1 MNIDLSRFDLC
12 RILVIGDLMIDEY
25 LWGEAE
31 RISPEAP
38 VQVVSVVRDSSTL
51 GGAGNVVSNLV
62 ALGAKMSVASVIGA
76 GDNASLLIQLFK
88 DLGVDTTGL
97 IQDPNRPTTKK
108 TRILAGHQH
117 VLRIDRETK
126 QEISQAHVAGL
137 VQFVKE
143 RIHSFDVILLSDY
156 GKGLLTKI
164 LLQQVIDVARENNK
178 TIVVDPKGLNFKKYA
193 GATAIT
199 PNKGEASL
207 AAGIE
212 IVDDVSLVA
221 AGRKLLHD
229 IPVQK
234 VLMTC
239 GKEGM
244 VLFEDGKE
252 PYRIATEARQVF
264 DVSGAGDTVL
274 AILGLGLAAGASF
287 RQAAALAN
295 VAAGIVVG
303 KVGTATVSREELQ
316 RALEPTLAGLAAKQ
330 KTLSDLIPIAE
341 RLRAEGKS
349 IVMTNGCFDLLHI
362 GHIKL
367 LSASKKM
374 GDVLIVAIDDDES
387 VKALK
392 GEKRPIIGAQERL
405 RIISAL
411 DSVDYVTLFSTK
423 ELEHVIEAVQP
434 DILTKGSNY
443 TTETVLGREI
453 VERSGGRVV
462 LIPITE
468 AVSSTRIINQ
478 IKEGETGRGT
488 TNVDSG
494 NPRWGNLQGSH
505 SPERIQE

>member
-1 MNIDLSRFDLC
+1 MKIDLSSFDNC

-25 LWGEAE
+25 LWGKAE

-38 VQVVSVVRDSSTL
+38 VQVVSVVRDYSTL
-51 GGAGNVVSNLV
+51 GGAGNVVNNLV
-62 ALGAKMSVASVIGA
+62 TLGATVSVASVIGA
-76 GDNASLLIQLFK
+76 GESADGKLLFKLFK
-88 DLGVDTTGL
+88 DLDVDTSGL
-97 IQDPNRPTTKK
+97 FQDPNRSTTKK
-108 TRILAGHQH
+108 ARVLAGHQH

-126 QEISQAHVAGL
+126 QEISQDHVAML

-143 RIHSFDVILLSDY
+143 RIHSFNVVLLSDY
-156 GKGLLTKI
+156 GKGLFTET
-164 LLQQVIDVARENNK
+164 LLQQVIDTAKQNNK
-178 TIVVDPKGLNFKKYA
+178 TVVVDPKGLNFKKYA

-199 PNKGEASL
+199 PNKREASL

-212 IVDDVSLVA
+212 IVDDVSLIE

-229 IPVQK
+229 IPVQN

-244 VLFEDGKE
+244 VLFEEGKE

-274 AILGLGLAAGASF
+274 AVLGLGLASGLPEADF
-287 RQAAALAN
+287 RQAATLAN

-303 KVGTATVSREELQ
+303 KVGTATVSREELKK
-316 RALEPTLAGLAAKQ
+316 ALEPAIGELAGKQ

-341 RLRAEGKS
+341 RLRAEGKT
-349 IVMTNGCFDLLHI
+349 IVMTNGCFDLLHV

-367 LSASKKM
+367 LSASKNM

-392 GEKRPIIGAQERL
+392 GEERPIIGSQERL

-423 ELEHVIEAVQP
+423 ELEQVIEAVRP

-453 VERSGGRVV
+453 VERFGGRVAV
-462 LIPITE
+462 IPITE

-478 IKEGETGRGT
+478 IKK
-488 TNVDSG
+488 G
-494 NPRWGNLQGSH
+494 N
-505 SPERIQE
+505 

>member
-1 MNIDLSRFDLC
+1 MKIDLSSFDNC

-25 LWGEAE
+25 LWGKAE

-38 VQVVSVVRDSSTL
+38 VQVVSVVRDYSTL
-51 GGAGNVVSNLV
+51 GGAGNVVNNLV
-62 ALGAKMSVASVIGA
+62 TLGATVSVASVIGA
-76 GDNASLLIQLFK
+76 GESADGELLFKLFK
-88 DLGVDTTGL
+88 DLGVDTSGL
-97 IQDPNRPTTKK
+97 FQDPTRSTTKK
-108 TRILAGHQH
+108 ARVLAGHQH

-126 QEISQAHVAGL
+126 QEISQDHVAML

-143 RIHSFDVILLSDY
+143 RIHSFNVVLLSDY
-156 GKGLLTKI
+156 GKGLFTET
-164 LLQQVIDVARENNK
+164 LLQQVIDTAKQNNK
-178 TIVVDPKGLNFKKYA
+178 TVVVDPKGLNFKKYA

-199 PNKGEASL
+199 PNKREASL

-212 IVDDVSLVA
+212 IVDDVSLIE
-221 AGRKLLHD
+221 AGRKLLQD
-229 IPVQK
+229 IPVQN

-244 VLFEDGKE
+244 VLFEEGKE

-274 AILGLGLAAGASF
+274 AVLGLGLASGLPGADF
-287 RQAAALAN
+287 RQAATLAN

-303 KVGTATVSREELQ
+303 KVGTATVSREELKK
-316 RALEPTLAGLAAKQ
+316 ALEPAIGELAGKQ

-341 RLRAEGKS
+341 RLRAEGKT
-349 IVMTNGCFDLLHI
+349 IVMTNGCFDLLHV

-367 LSASKKM
+367 LSASKNM

-392 GEKRPIIGAQERL
+392 GEERPIIGSQERL

-423 ELEHVIEAVQP
+423 ELEQVIEAVRP

-453 VERSGGRVV
+453 VERFGGRVAV
-462 LIPITE
+462 IPITE

-478 IKEGETGRGT
+478 IKK
-488 TNVDSG
+488 G
-494 NPRWGNLQGSH
+494 N
-505 SPERIQE
+505 

>member
-1 MNIDLSRFDLC
+1 MKIDLSSFDNC

-25 LWGEAE
+25 LWGKAE

-38 VQVVSVVRDSSTL
+38 VQVVSVVRDYSTL
-51 GGAGNVVSNLV
+51 GGAGNVVNNLV
-62 ALGAKMSVASVIGA
+62 TLGATVSVASVIGA
-76 GDNASLLIQLFK
+76 GESADGKLLFKLFK
-88 DLGVDTTGL
+88 DLDVDTSGL
-97 IQDPNRPTTKK
+97 FQDPNRSTTKK
-108 TRILAGHQH
+108 ARVLAGHQH

-126 QEISQAHVAGL
+126 QEISQDHVAML

-143 RIHSFDVILLSDY
+143 RIHSFNVVLLSDY
-156 GKGLLTKI
+156 GKGLFTET
-164 LLQQVIDVARENNK
+164 LLQQVIDTAKQNNK
-178 TIVVDPKGLNFKKYA
+178 TVVVDPKGLNFKKYA

-199 PNKGEASL
+199 PNKREASL

-212 IVDDVSLVA
+212 IVDDVSLIE

-229 IPVQK
+229 IPVQN

-244 VLFEDGKE
+244 VLFEEGKE

-274 AILGLGLAAGASF
+274 AVLGLGLASGLPEADF
-287 RQAAALAN
+287 RQAATLAN

-303 KVGTATVSREELQ
+303 KVGTATVSREELKK
-316 RALEPTLAGLAAKQ
+316 ALEPAIGELAGKQ

-341 RLRAEGKS
+341 RLRAEGKT
-349 IVMTNGCFDLLHI
+349 IVMTNGCFDLLHV

-367 LSASKKM
+367 LSASKNM

-392 GEKRPIIGAQERL
+392 GEERPIIGSQERL

-423 ELEHVIEAVQP
+423 ELEHVIEAVRP

-453 VERSGGRVV
+453 VERFGGRVAV
-462 LIPITE
+462 IPITE

-478 IKEGETGRGT
+478 IKK
-488 TNVDSG
+488 G
-494 NPRWGNLQGSH
+494 N
-505 SPERIQE
+505 

>member
-1 MNIDLSRFDLC
+1 MNIDLSRFDKC

-25 LWGEAE
+25 LWGDAE

-51 GGAGNVVSNLV
+51 GGAGNVVNNLV
-62 ALGAKMSVASVIGA
+62 ALGAKVSVAGVIGA
-76 GDNASLLIQLFK
+76 GEPADRGLLLKLFK
-88 DLGVDTTGL
+88 DQNVDTTGL

-117 VLRIDRETK
+117 VLRIDRETRR
-126 QEISQAHVAGL
+126 EISDDHADRL
-137 VQFVKE
+137 VLFVKE
-143 RIHSFDVILLSDY
+143 RLDDFNVVLLSDY
-156 GKGLLTKI
+156 GKGLLTES
-164 LLQQVIDVARENNK
+164 LLRQVIDVAKQNRK
-178 TIVVDPKGLNFKKYA
+178 TIIVDPKGLNFKKYE

-199 PNKGEASL
+199 PNKREASL

-212 IVDDVSLVA
+212 IVDDVSLIA
-221 AGRKLLHD
+221 AGRKLLQD

-244 VLFEDGKE
+244 VLFEHGKK
-252 PYRIATEARQVF
+252 PFWITAEARQVF

-274 AILGLGLAAGASF
+274 AVLGLGLASSPPEADF

-303 KVGTATVSREELQ
+303 KVGTATVSLEELQ
-316 RALEPTLAGLAAKQ
+316 RALEPPVGGSAAKQ
-330 KTLSDLIPIAE
+330 KTLSDMIPIAE
-341 RLRAEGKS
+341 RLRAEGKT
-349 IVMTNGCFDLLHI
+349 IVMTNGCFDLLHV

-387 VKALK
+387 VKVLK
-392 GEKRPIIGAQERL
+392 GEDRPIIGAQERL

-423 ELEHVIEAVQP
+423 ELEHIIEAVRP

-478 IKEGETGRGT
+478 IKK
-488 TNVDSG
+488 G
-494 NPRWGNLQGSH
+494 N
-505 SPERIQE
+505 

>member
-1 MNIDLSRFDLC
+1 MNIDLSRFDKC

-25 LWGEAE
+25 LWGDAE

-51 GGAGNVVSNLV
+51 GGAGNVVNNLV
-62 ALGAKMSVASVIGA
+62 ALGAKVSVAGVIGA
-76 GDNASLLIQLFK
+76 GEPADRGLLLKLFK
-88 DLGVDTTGL
+88 DQNVDTTGL

-117 VLRIDRETK
+117 VLRIDRETRR
-126 QEISQAHVAGL
+126 EISDDHADRL
-137 VQFVKE
+137 VLFVKE
-143 RIHSFDVILLSDY
+143 RLDDFNVVLLSDY
-156 GKGLLTKI
+156 GKGLLTES
-164 LLQQVIDVARENNK
+164 LLRQVIDVAKQNRK
-178 TIVVDPKGLNFKKYA
+178 TIIVDPKGLNFKKYE

-199 PNKGEASL
+199 PNKREASL

-212 IVDDVSLVA
+212 IVDDVSLIA
-221 AGRKLLHD
+221 AGRKLLQD

-244 VLFEDGKE
+244 VLFEHGKK
-252 PYRIATEARQVF
+252 PFWITAEARQVF

-274 AILGLGLAAGASF
+274 AVLGLGLASSPPEADF

-303 KVGTATVSREELQ
+303 KVGTATVSLEELQ
-316 RALEPTLAGLAAKQ
+316 RALEPPVGGLAAKQ
-330 KTLSDLIPIAE
+330 KTLSDMIPIAE
-341 RLRAEGKS
+341 RLRAEGKT
-349 IVMTNGCFDLLHI
+349 IVMTNGCFDLLHV

-387 VKALK
+387 VKVLK
-392 GEKRPIIGAQERL
+392 GEDRPIIGAQERL

-423 ELEHVIEAVQP
+423 ELEHIIEAVRP

-478 IKEGETGRGT
+478 IKK
-488 TNVDSG
+488 G
-494 NPRWGNLQGSH
+494 N
-505 SPERIQE
+505 

>member
-1 MNIDLSRFDLC
+1 MIGIPKGVMNFDFSSFDKC

-25 LWGEAE
+25 LWGKVD

-38 VQVVSVVRDSSTL
+38 VQVVSVVRDSCTL
-51 GGAGNVVSNLV
+51 GGAGNVVNNLV
-62 ALGAKMSVASVIGA
+62 ALGVKVSVASVIGA
-76 GDNASLLIQLFK
+76 GDNALLLLKLFK

-97 IQDPNRPTTKK
+97 VQTPTRPTTKK

-126 QEISQAHVAGL
+126 QEISQAHVAKL

-143 RIHSFDVILLSDY
+143 RIHNFNMVLLSDY
-156 GKGLLTKI
+156 GKGLFTEK
-164 LLQQVIDVARENNK
+164 LLRQLIDAAKQNKK
-178 TIVVDPKGLNFKKYA
+178 TIIVDPKGLNFRKYA

-199 PNKGEASL
+199 PNKKEASL

-212 IVDDVSLVA
+212 IVDDASLMVA
-221 AGRKLLHD
+221 GQKLLQD
-229 IPVQK
+229 TPVQK

-244 VLFEDGKE
+244 VLFEHDKK
-252 PYRIATEARQVF
+252 PYRISAKARQVF

-274 AILGLGLAAGASF
+274 AVLGAGFASGASF

-303 KVGTATVSREELQ
+303 KVGTAPVSREELK
-316 RALEPTLAGLAAKQ
+316 RALDPSVGALAAKQ
-330 KTLSDLIPIAE
+330 KNLSDLIPIAD
-341 RLRAEGKS
+341 RLRAEGKT

-387 VKALK
+387 VRALK
-392 GEKRPIIGAQERL
+392 GKDRPIIGAQERL

-411 DSVDYVTLFSTK
+411 DCVDYVTLFSTN
-423 ELEHVIEAVQP
+423 ELEHLIEAIRP
-434 DILTKGSNY
+434 DVLTKGSNY
-443 TTETVLGREI
+443 TTETVLGRDI
-453 VERSGGRVV
+453 VERSGGCVA

-478 IKEGETGRGT
+478 IK
-488 TNVDSG
+488 
-494 NPRWGNLQGSH
+494 QGGL
-505 SPERIQE
+505 EN